1 MKQLTRIFIFSLFS
15 IFCSL
20 QASATIVSGNF
31 IPGSGSWTTIP
42 NGGFESGL
50 SSWSP
55 FSSFGRG
62 QFLSSTNAFAG
73 SGSARSRPSFSF
85 NSPGFAL
92 QSSAISVTPRETYI
106 FSGFIN
112 AANVQTGRLYIDLS
126 DASFDINLGI
136 GEIIN
141 GESNWQFVTAA
152 FVPNTSSVNVRL
164 VQDAQVTFGDYA
176 LFDEIGITLARNFI
190 APTVVNAV
198 GSNTVPEP
206 APLALLGLGLMGL
219 GISRKRRA

>member
-1 MKQLTRIFIFSLFS
+1 MKQLTKIFIFLLFS

-31 IPGSGSWTTIP
+31 IPGSGNWMTIP

-50 SSWSP
+50 SSWSQ

-73 SGSARSRPSFSF
+73 SGSARSQPSFSF
-85 NSPGFAL
+85 NGAGFAL
-92 QSSAISVTPRETYI
+92 QSAAISVTPGATYI

-112 AANVQTGRLYIDLS
+112 AANVQTGNLYMDLS
-126 DASFDINLGI
+126 DASFDVNLGV

-141 GESNWQFVTAA
+141 GESNWQFVTAT
-152 FVPNTSSVNVRL
+152 FVPSGSSVRVRL
-164 VQDAQVTFGDYA
+164 VQDAQVTVGDYA
-176 LFDEIGITLARNFI
+176 LYDEVGITLARNFI
-190 APTVVNAV
+190 APTVANAV
-198 GSNTVPEP
+198 STNTVPEP
-206 APLALLGLGLMGL
+206 APIALLGLGLLGL
-219 GISRKRRA
+219 AVSRKRRA

>member
-20 QASATIVSGNF
+20 QASATVVSGNF
-31 IPGSGSWTTIP
+31 IPGSGNWTTIP

-55 FSSFGRG
+55 DFFGRG
-62 QFLSSTNAFAG
+62 QFVSSTNAFAG

-85 NSPGFAL
+85 NSPGFSL
-92 QSSAISVTPRETYI
+92 QSSAISVTPGKTYI

-126 DASFDINLGI
+126 DASFDVNLGI

-164 VQDAQVTFGDYA
+164 VQDGQVTFGDYA
-176 LFDEIGITLARNFI
+176 LFDEIGITLARNFV
-190 APTVVNAV
+190 APTIANAV
-198 GSNTVPEP
+198 GPNTVPEP
-206 APLALLGLGLMGL
+206 APLALLGLGLLGL
-219 GISRKRRA
+219 AVSRKRRA